1 MMRLLTV
8 LCLLQIISLGPLIA
22 HSHSGNVNV
31 GEQPLSK
38 IAIHRATYALH
49 ENASAKAYSL
59 DTGTNALGTN
69 LLGTKVMYV
78 TFLCSK
84 LFCESWKRK

>member
-1 MMRLLTV
+1 MESSRLLYLSII
-8 LCLLQIISLGPLIA
+8 LCLLQTINLGPLVA

-38 IAIHRATYALH
+38 IAIHRAIYALD
-49 ENASAKAYSL
+49 ENSSVKAYSL
-59 DTGTNALGTN
+59 D
-69 LLGTKVMYV
+69 LGTKVMYV

-84 LFCESWKRK
+84 LFCESWKIK